1 MHAAAAEVGEHLT
14 SYIIRRACTDSPMWD
29 NGQRPGGP
37 LTCASYAQQ
46 FCESGAFTADTSW
59 ASGAAFN
66 HPERHCCACGKRQVD
81 VEAAQDQLAKKDQSA
96 AAVLARKRWYEGLT
110 VAGRRNLALDSRNL
124 SAALLWAR
132 THDPEARDS
141 QHLPIQNPSPSP
153 NPICSTSTRTST
165 SPGLHRR
172 AEWLRRVVTPDGY
185 VRVRELPTARSKRC
199 LTRLHPRRW
208 ERRRVHPKRSSLV
221 TTRTA
226 HSRVE
231 GQARDAGRGAGAMS
245 HRVRAKLT
253 VTFPIEHGSI
263 FLHSGCVV
271 VSLVSL
277 LRVSSRP
284 PLLCVRKP
292 CRFGRAREPSRNV
305 VDFPRASTWLSDY
318 TSIFNSHSMAMRNN
332 NKQHQH
338 CERST
343 TITIYYTP
351 VFKA

>member
-1 MHAAAAEVGEHLT
+1 
-14 SYIIRRACTDSPMWD
+14 
-29 NGQRPGGP
+29 
-37 LTCASYAQQ
+37 
-46 FCESGAFTADTSW
+46 
-59 ASGAAFN
+59 
-66 HPERHCCACGKRQVD
+66 
-81 VEAAQDQLAKKDQSA
+81 
-96 AAVLARKRWYEGLT
+96 
-110 VAGRRNLALDSRNL
+110 
-124 SAALLWAR
+124 
-132 THDPEARDS
+132 
-141 QHLPIQNPSPSP
+141 
-153 NPICSTSTRTST
+153 
-165 SPGLHRR
+165 
-172 AEWLRRVVTPDGY
+172 
-185 VRVRELPTARSKRC
+185 
-199 LTRLHPRRW
+199 
-208 ERRRVHPKRSSLV
+208 
-221 TTRTA
+221 
-226 HSRVE
+226 
-231 GQARDAGRGAGAMS
+231 MS

-253 VTFPIEHGSI
+253 VTFSIEHGSI